1 MDQLWHQISFLSL
14 VLSAF
19 LVPVDPQ
26 ELQLTM
32 ASDGL
37 ERAVESFWE
46 GTCTSPSRSC
56 FFVRLCR
63 LAKKQTIPNALL
75 GLQGDH

>member
-37 ERAVESFWE
+37 ERAV
-46 GTCTSPSRSC
+46 SPFGREH
-56 FFVRLCR
+56 
-63 LAKKQTIPNALL
+63 APLL
-75 GLQGDH
+75 QDLVFL